1 MNEQEIYQK
10 IGQLLWSIMPEESTE
25 IYFTGDIYPHNYSG
39 GAEWLLKNGH
49 IETFPFKERAYE
61 VEEEIC
67 QLMAKLRLL
76 DLFPEKWTNYKITLT
91 EGGKFNAEFAY
102 VPEEDHWPTLYM
114 RRVSDL
120 KEEEIDDYYIPLEEW
135 EKRVALRKQNKI

>member
-10 IGQLLWSIMPEESTE
+10 IGKLLWSIMPEEATE
-25 IYFTGDIYPHNYSG
+25 IYFTGDIYPNSYSG
-39 GAEWLLKNGH
+39 GAEWLLKSGN

-61 VEEEIC
+61 IEDEIC

-76 DLFPEKWTNYKITLT
+76 DFFPEKWTNYKITLT
-91 EGGKFNAEFAY
+91 EGGKFNAEFSY

-120 KEEEIDDYYIPLEEW
+120 KEEELAEYYIPLEEW
-135 EKRVALRKQNKI
+135 EKRVELRKQNKI